1 LPWPQGAE
9 ILAVAVD
16 EAEVVEIPAVA
27 ADAAGGIPVAEVVA
41 VETLAV
47 AVDLTRVAVEECMH
61 RLPAEIIR
69 LLAAARFPESIIHQ
83 HSLAQTWGAN
93 PVAEV
98 RGLGLFGP
106 MWESRCPALAMPASL
121 ALLSW

>member
-1 LPWPQGAE
+1 M
-9 ILAVAVD
+9 D

-47 AVDLTRVAVEECMH
+47 AVDLTRVAVEECTY

-69 LLAAARFPESIIHQ
+69 QLAARFPESIIHQ

-106 MWESRCPALAMPASL
+106 MSESRCPALAMPASV